1 MIIGKKITDENE
13 PIATYSTPF
22 DTIVNIVDINDEVDG
37 SSWQLLANEP
47 GPDAERP
54 FTSVKILEHER
65 YDQPYYGFS
74 KMAIKADFRSW
85 LREFG
90 CISGE
95 YGLKITVDFAAEQ
108 TLITEEVDE
117 FGNKQTYKTYPVE
130 RKILYLKDTDMIGN
144 PYAFDTYYTQQKAF
158 DISEYSGISY
168 IKVEFFQMT
177 GTFKSSNKD
186 ANGQNILVPH
196 TDDFGGTLLPPNLFL
211 SDFYIS
217 IGYDLD
223 AYDTDFVQLYSFD
236 QPIYNTEDDVKN
248 IVLRWIHLH
257 GEEQIVMSPE
267 IDDDKYEIRWYRYV
281 MGEPAADD
289 YVTGGWTSIDNEINK
304 EFLMR
309 KDENPLQCFE
319 VTLKPEADKRESEQI
334 KAIILYGDKPED
346 YEKYTFADNALEA
359 LQEYSKNPR
368 RFYIKDGDEYKNC
381 ADLPYP
387 RGSYYE
393 NQKGKEFDPNSASKY
408 YRLLFRRADAT
419 KIEKFEER
427 YDDYYFIQEETGN
440 FIQCDKFFTFDE
452 KETYYVVND
461 QETQV
466 IPEKK
471 PTATE
476 FYDNPGNYWV
486 KERIFK
492 TIVELENGKP
502 KDLTLDTSKDYWTV
516 SRVEMDSISAEVFRG
531 KEKDYYLK
539 REFSKMKGDYYI
551 RPADPRTLY
560 RTKPITFTNG
570 KELDNSNTI
579 IDKLQALSLRCFDI
593 KDNTYSYTYG
603 NYFLYNELK
612 ELIDYEDSK
621 ILRGVHCVLD
631 LIETNDIDT
640 NLLRQAESISWIIP
654 SKNTMIVEAL
664 HEGGNGYASPTI
676 KKLNINL
683 EEIDDTA
690 DNIADIYYTK
700 YIYETAKIEE
710 QFKKELIG
718 APCFFYKIPS
728 RLMAQRGT
736 NLIRCEVKLND
747 IVYAADYDLT
757 FGEYGSSGTNYT
769 FQIEVISD
777 EKILTANESNNLTIR
792 AMLYDKKG
800 EEIDITNN
808 VFTCQFVNP
817 ADSSGTLT
825 ELNGLT
831 IEPITTDDKGQSIN
845 NQWKLSNTGSLD
857 INTICIL
864 KITLNNWEEFK
875 LIDYLNIPIRADK
888 KYTNFTGPTEIIYL
902 TDGTPYYSSLYTYL
916 GLGYLNEN
924 GEYREDRYYNWE
936 SYVGGE
942 NEESLDAYFPELKPV
957 ALNNENSSVLLQPL
971 SMYVSGLP
979 LYSVQ
984 AKDKDTNSVVWTQP
998 ILIIQNA
1005 YPSSL
1010 VNEWNGKELVID
1022 TNNQLIFTKML
1033 GAGHK
1038 DEENKFTG
1046 VLLGDWVNKA
1056 NSDTGLGSGTG
1067 IFGMNKGV
1075 QCFSFTED
1083 GKATIGKASGAQ
1095 LVFDGEQSTIQSK
1108 SYGESGQGL
1117 LLDFDAGT
1125 INSKR
1130 NIEGKTSF
1138 AFSLQ
1143 QTSPYFT
1150 LNSSIFNDSGDNIPL
1165 MEVGDD
1171 SYYLQSANYSE
1182 GTASSISYTYSYLG
1196 RTNNTNTVKGWI
1208 NKYGNIC
1215 YSNSSGGY
1223 TDIFTTNIPSS
1234 RQYYYTKNTY
1244 IKDAGVPAVGSKFD
1258 LVNGAIEFNRGK
1270 VNGDIILA
1278 PSEGL
1283 VYDEYYYNSSTGAI
1297 TTRDNP
1303 VNLTSASLGSI
1314 LTDLKEAVSRAQASA
1329 DWAAA
1334 AARAANSALG
1344 SATTALN
1351 TATSAMLKLAQY
1363 FQIQETA
1370 SESLDANI
1378 RMQCY
1383 RGAAGY
1389 GNGAVQVGDA
1399 VYISGNEG
1407 TSSSP
1412 STPAISL
1419 SGPHITLS
1427 PSDGTSINLHGL
1439 VRVSG
1444 LSYGTGGPSG
1454 TPENGTLY
1462 FKYKA

>member
-37 SSWQLLANEP
+37 NSWQLLANEP

-248 IVLRWIHLH
+248 IVLRWIHLN

-304 EFLMR
+304 EFLMH

-334 KAIILYGDKPED
+334 KAIILYGDKPDD

-368 RFYIKDGDEYKNC
+368 RFYVKDGDEYKNC

-516 SRVEMDSISAEVFRG
+516 SRVEMDSISAEVF
-531 KEKDYYLK
+531 KDKKKDYYLK
-539 REFSKMKGDYYI
+539 CDFSKMKGDYYI

-664 HEGGNGYASPTI
+664 NEGGNGYSSPII

-690 DNIADIYYTK
+690 DNVADIYYTK

-747 IVYAADYDLT
+747 MIYAADYDLT

-777 EKILTANESNNLTIR
+777 DKILTANESNDLTIR

-800 EEIDITNN
+800 DEIDITDN

-817 ADSSGTLT
+817 ANSSSTLT

-831 IEPITTDDKGQSIN
+831 IAPITTDDKGQSIN
-845 NQWKLSNTGSLD
+845 NQWKLSNMGSLD

-916 GLGYLNEN
+916 GLGYLNED

-936 SYVGGE
+936 KHIGGKV
-942 NEESLDAYFPELKPV
+942 EESLNKYFPELKPV
-957 ALNNENSSVLLQPL
+957 TLNNANSSVLLQPL

-984 AKDKDTNSVVWTQP
+984 AKDKDTNNVVWTQP

-1010 VNEWNGKELVID
+1010 VNEWNGKELFID

-1075 QCFSFTED
+1075 QCFSFTDD
-1083 GKATIGKASGAQ
+1083 GKATIGAATGAQ
-1095 LVFDGEQSTIQSK
+1095 LKFDGSVGGGTITSK
-1108 SYGESGQGL
+1108 TYQEKKGGIFIDFDDNPEFIFDTYSWKNGNKDSQYLIKMTPPDFASNTAVNNQIAFSIKKDGVNLESSDRPPGFEVSWDGSVKMNNAEVKGV
-1117 LLDFDAGT
+1117 FDAGCV
-1125 INSKR
+1125 IN
-1130 NIEGKTSF
+1130 
-1138 AFSLQ
+1138 Q
-1143 QTSPYFT
+1143 DYT
-1150 LNSSIFNDSGDNIPL
+1150 LNN
-1165 MEVGDD
+1165 EK
-1171 SYYLQSANYSE
+1171 
-1182 GTASSISYTYSYLG
+1182 YTQMTLG
-1196 RTNNTNTVKGWI
+1196 EIITN
-1208 NKYGNIC
+1208 
-1215 YSNSSGGY
+1215 
-1223 TDIFTTNIPSS
+1223 
-1234 RQYYYTKNTY
+1234 
-1244 IKDAGVPAVGSKFD
+1244 
-1258 LVNGAIEFNRGK
+1258 L
-1270 VNGDIILA
+1270 
-1278 PSEGL
+1278 
-1283 VYDEYYYNSSTGAI
+1283 
-1297 TTRDNP
+1297 
-1303 VNLTSASLGSI
+1303 
-1314 LTDLKEAVSRAQASA
+1314 ASA
-1329 DWAAA
+1329 ISKAQKAADDASDAAAKAAA
-1334 AARAANSALG
+1334 AARKATTSYINANSAIDWLNQYCTLG
-1344 SATTALN
+1344 SGGVWVTTKDEDGNDQKTWSPTTTVRFGYDESHYIQFSDVGFAIYQEGGKITNESDSNFLIS
-1351 TATSAMLKLAQY
+1351 TTLTVEGSLVLAGSYGSGSPPTTTRKGQIY
-1363 FQIQETA
+1363 FQ
-1370 SESLDANI
+1370 
-1378 RMQCY
+1378 
-1383 RGAAGY
+1383 
-1389 GNGAVQVGDA
+1389 
-1399 VYISGNEG
+1399 
-1407 TSSSP
+1407 
-1412 STPAISL
+1412 
-1419 SGPHITLS
+1419 
-1427 PSDGTSINLHGL
+1427 L
-1439 VRVSG
+1439 V
-1444 LSYGTGGPSG
+1444 
-1454 TPENGTLY
+1454 
-1462 FKYKA
+1462 

>member
-22 DTIVNIVDINDEVDG
+22 DTIVNIVDINGEVDG

-47 GPDAERP
+47 DPNAEHP

-130 RKILYLKDTDMIGN
+130 RKVLYLKDTDMIGN

-186 ANGQNILVPH
+186 MNGQNILVPH

-236 QPIYNTEDDVKN
+236 QPIYNTKDDVKN
-248 IVLRWIHLH
+248 IVLRWIHLN

-304 EFLMR
+304 EFLTR

-319 VTLKPEADKRESEQI
+319 VTLTPEADKRESEQI

-346 YEKYTFADNALEA
+346 YEKYTFVENPLEA

-368 RFYIKDGDEYKNC
+368 RFYVKDGDEYKNC

-393 NQKGKEFDPNSASKY
+393 NQKGKEFDPNNASKY
-408 YRLLFRRADAT
+408 YRLLFRRVNADE
-419 KIEKFEER
+419 IEKFEER

-440 FIQCDKFFTFDE
+440 FIQCDKFFTYDE

-461 QETQV
+461 QGTKG

-476 FYDNPGNYWV
+476 FYDSPGDYWI

-516 SRVEMDSISAEVFRG
+516 SRIETDSISAEVFKG

-539 REFSKMKGDYYI
+539 HEFSKMKGDYYI
-551 RPADPRTLY
+551 RPADPRILY

-570 KELDNSNTI
+570 KELDNSNAI

-631 LIETNDIDT
+631 LIETDDIDT

-664 HEGGNGYASPTI
+664 NEGGNGYSSPII

-700 YIYETAKIEE
+700 YIYETVKIEE

-747 IVYAADYDLT
+747 IIYAADYDLT

-777 EKILTANESNNLTIR
+777 DKILTANESNDLTIR

-808 VFTCQFVNP
+808 VFTCEFVNP

-916 GLGYLNEN
+916 GLGYLNED
-924 GEYREDRYYNWE
+924 GEYREDRYYKWE
-936 SYVGGE
+936 SYIGGE
-942 NEESLDAYFPELKPV
+942 NEESLDKYFPELKPV

-984 AKDKDTNSVVWTQP
+984 AKDKDTNNVIWTQP

-1022 TNNQLIFTKML
+1022 KDNQLIFTKML

-1046 VLLGDWVNKA
+1046 VLLGDWVNNA

-1067 IFGMNKGV
+1067 IFGMNKGI
-1075 QCFSFTED
+1075 QCFSFTDD
-1083 GKATIGKASGAQ
+1083 GKATIGAATGAQ
-1095 LVFDGEQSTIQSK
+1095 LKFDGSLGGGTITSK
-1108 SYGESGQGL
+1108 TYQEKKGGIFIDFDDNPEFIFDTYSWKNDKKDSQYLIKMTPPDFASNTAVNNQIAFSIKKDGVNLESSDRPPGFEVSWDGSVRMNNAEVKGV
-1117 LLDFDAGT
+1117 FDAGCI
-1125 INSKR
+1125 IN
-1130 NIEGKTSF
+1130 
-1138 AFSLQ
+1138 Q
-1143 QTSPYFT
+1143 
-1150 LNSSIFNDSGDNIPL
+1150 
-1165 MEVGDD
+1165 
-1171 SYYLQSANYSE
+1171 NYS
-1182 GTASSISYTYSYLG
+1182 L
-1196 RTNNTNTVKGWI
+1196 NNTNYTQMTLGQIITNLASAITNAQKAADAASEAATKAALANTNVGNSIEWLSAYFWTGNGGILSKDETTGVQTLLQTDVICFGHSSHKTVGYPSLKVSASGI
-1208 NKYGNIC
+1208 SLVATGPL
-1215 YSNSSGGY
+1215 SNPAAEFTSSSGGFSLEGHL
-1223 TDIFTTNIPSS
+1223 TL
-1234 RQYYYTKNTY
+1234 R
-1244 IKDAGVPAVGSKFD
+1244 
-1258 LVNGAIEFNRGK
+1258 EE
-1270 VNGDIILA
+1270 NGDK
-1278 PSEGL
+1278 
-1283 VYDEYYYNSSTGAI
+1283 TGCYWLG
-1297 TTRDNP
+1297 D
-1303 VNLTSASLGSI
+1303 SLPTGWTGRI
-1314 LTDLKEAVSRAQASA
+1314 FFKLKE
-1329 DWAAA
+1329 
-1334 AARAANSALG
+1334 
-1344 SATTALN
+1344 
-1351 TATSAMLKLAQY
+1351 
-1363 FQIQETA
+1363 
-1370 SESLDANI
+1370 
-1378 RMQCY
+1378 
-1383 RGAAGY
+1383 
-1389 GNGAVQVGDA
+1389 
-1399 VYISGNEG
+1399 
-1407 TSSSP
+1407 
-1412 STPAISL
+1412 
-1419 SGPHITLS
+1419 
-1427 PSDGTSINLHGL
+1427 
-1439 VRVSG
+1439 
-1444 LSYGTGGPSG
+1444 
-1454 TPENGTLY
+1454 
-1462 FKYKA
+1462 KA